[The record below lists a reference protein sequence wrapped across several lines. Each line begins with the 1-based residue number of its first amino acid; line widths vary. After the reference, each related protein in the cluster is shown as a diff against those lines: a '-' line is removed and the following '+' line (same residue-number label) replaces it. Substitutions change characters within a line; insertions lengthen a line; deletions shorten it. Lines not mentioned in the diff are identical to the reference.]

1 MIKFLL
7 KVLKDERG
15 FIATSTLLATA
26 AVVGAVGAGTAGVI
40 SASKGGGSGSAAPV
54 APVNQP
60 QSFAEIEA
68 AERSKLL
75 KSQQA
80 TTKNILTSPLGV
92 QDPGQVQRKVLLGA

>member
-1 MIKFLL
+1 MIKYLL

-15 FIATSTLLATA
+15 FVATASLLATA
-26 AVVGAVGAGTAGVI
+26 AIVGAVGAGTAGII
-40 SASKGGGSGSAAPV
+40 SASKGGGSGSPSVAAPV
-54 APVNQP
+54 AQP

-92 QDPGQVQRKVLLGA
+92 QDPAQVKRKVLLGA